1 MWYFV
6 DLQKA
11 FDTVEH
17 NILLAKLE
25 HYGIHATANEWF
37 RSYLSNRKQY
47 VSING
52 HELSIASVL
61 YGVRQGSVLDPLL
74 FLISMI

>member
-1 MWYFV
+1 MWYFCR
-6 DLQKA
+6 LKA

-17 NILLAKLE
+17 GILLAKLE
-25 HYGIHATANEWF
+25 HYGIRGLANEWF

-52 HELSIASVL
+52 HKSSLASVL
-61 YGVRQGSVLDPLL
+61 YGVLQGSILGLLVLN
-74 FLISMI
+74 INQ